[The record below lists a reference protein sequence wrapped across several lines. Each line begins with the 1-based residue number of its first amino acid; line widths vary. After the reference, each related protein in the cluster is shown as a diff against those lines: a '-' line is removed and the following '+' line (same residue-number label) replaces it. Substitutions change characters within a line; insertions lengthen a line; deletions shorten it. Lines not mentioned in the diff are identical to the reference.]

1 MLPYFFTLDLVKEI
15 ATRYILQIKDTS
27 RYIFPTIQPWIFI
40 KIIFNYYLKSSQIL
54 PIHRIHSNVSNVY
67 KSEY

>member
-15 ATRYILQIKDTS
+15 ATRYILQIKDT
-27 RYIFPTIQPWIFI
+27 TIQLWIFI

-54 PIHRIHSNVSNVY
+54 PIHRIQSNISNVC

>member
-1 MLPYFFTLDLVKEI
+1 MLLYFFTLDLVKEI
-15 ATRYILQIKDTS
+15 ATRYILQIKDT
-27 RYIFPTIQPWIFI
+27 TIQLWIFI